1 MVAERVLQ
9 FLEQVSGFN
18 SEVSYLYNTGVI
30 LTNNLQTRKKNIW
43 EKIETIRKNAV
54 SLTVYSFAS
63 LAAVGNHCR
72 ARELSRALLVE
83 ELTPV

>member
-1 MVAERVLQ
+1 MRHL
-9 FLEQVSGFN
+9 GKHKRIY
-18 SEVSYLYNTGVI
+18 SENETG
-30 LTNNLQTRKKNIW
+30 
-43 EKIETIRKNAV
+43 RKNAM

-72 ARELSRALLVE
+72 ARELSRVLLVE